1 MSDQNQQTI
10 DWVAIAEYAEH
21 ELGTDRTTAGE
32 YVLEWVFVRTQNDP
46 NFDRNAIPYSELDR
60 MMEIFADLHRMRQSE
75 ESAAVRDLIQG
86 LEEAQRRKNE
96 AEQHGDKRQFD
107 PDFILEE
114 AEVEIVVGNTD
125 TTFITNE
132 SATEFIEKYLLL
144 AWTALKNSDHLND
157 EAAPGLLHNQ
167 DPGDTTMDIIAEC
180 VGQVGSLNGLTEDGI
195 LTIA

>member
-1 MSDQNQQTI
+1 MSDQQDI
-10 DWVAIAEYAEH
+10 WASIREK
-21 ELGTDRTTAGE
+21 LS
-32 YVLEWVFVRTQNDP
+32 LEEKLYLD
-46 NFDRNAIPYSELDR
+46 NAIDKQTSAWQEVQNSLTELQTLLSQAKENNLDIATDQFSQ
-60 MMEIFADLHRMRQSE
+60 EIEDHER
-75 ESAAVRDLIQG
+75 ESAGSWQPR
-86 LEEAQRRKNE
+86 
-96 AEQHGDKRQFD
+96 FD

-144 AWTALKNSDHLND
+144 AWTALKNADHLSD

>member
-1 MSDQNQQTI
+1 MSDQNEQTL
-10 DWVAIAEYAEH
+10 DWIAIAEHVER
-21 ELGTDRTTAGE
+21 ELETDRTTASE
-32 YVLEWVFVRTQNDP
+32 YVLEWVLVHTQNDP
-46 NFDRNAIPYSELDR
+46 NFDRNAIPYSDLDV
-60 MMEIFADLHRMRQSE
+60 MMEIIEHIHRVRQSHE
-75 ESAAVRDLIQG
+75 DAAVRDLIQG
-86 LEEAQRRKNE
+86 LEESQRRKNE

-114 AEVEIVVGNTD
+114 AEVEIVAGNTD
-125 TTFITNE
+125 TTFITDE

-180 VGQVGSLNGLTEDGI
+180 VGQVSALNGLTEDGI

>member
-1 MSDQNQQTI
+1 MSDQNEQTL
-10 DWVAIAEYAEH
+10 DWIAIAEHVER
-21 ELGTDRTTAGE
+21 ELETDRTTASE
-32 YVLEWVFVRTQNDP
+32 YVLEWVLVHTQNDP
-46 NFDRNAIPYSELDR
+46 NYDRNAIPYSDLDV
-60 MMEIFADLHRMRQSE
+60 MMEIIEHIHRVRQSHE
-75 ESAAVRDLIQG
+75 DAAVRDLIQG
-86 LEEAQRRKNE
+86 LEESQRRKNE
-96 AEQHGDKRQFD
+96 AEQHGGKRQFD

-114 AEVEIVVGNTD
+114 AEVEIVAGNTD

-144 AWTALKNSDHLND
+144 AWTALKNADHLND

-180 VGQVGSLNGLTEDGI
+180 VGQVSSLNGLTEDGI

>member
-1 MSDQNQQTI
+1 MSDRNEQTI
-10 DWVAIAEYAEH
+10 DWVAIAEYAET

-32 YVLEWVFVRTQNDP
+32 YVLEWVFVRTKNDP

-86 LEEAQRRKNE
+86 LEEAQRRKDE
-96 AEQHGDKRQFD
+96 VEQHGGKRQFD

-114 AEVEIVVGNTD
+114 AEVEIVAGNID

-144 AWTALKNSDHLND
+144 AWTALKNADHLSD

-180 VGQVGSLNGLTEDGI
+180 VGQVSSLNGLTEDGI

>member
-1 MSDQNQQTI
+1 MSDQNEQTL
-10 DWVAIAEYAEH
+10 DWIAIAEHVER
-21 ELGTDRTTAGE
+21 ELETDRTTASE
-32 YVLEWVFVRTQNDP
+32 YVLEWVLVHTQNDP
-46 NFDRNAIPYSELDR
+46 NFDRNAIPYSDLDV
-60 MMEIFADLHRMRQSE
+60 MMEIIEHIHRVRQSHE
-75 ESAAVRDLIQG
+75 DAAVRDLIQG
-86 LEEAQRRKNE
+86 LEEAQRRKDE
-96 AEQHGDKRQFD
+96 AEQHGGKRQFD

-114 AEVEIVVGNTD
+114 AEVEIVAGNID

-144 AWTALKNSDHLND
+144 AWTALKKSDHLNE

-180 VGQVGSLNGLTEDGI
+180 VGQVSSLNGLTEDGI